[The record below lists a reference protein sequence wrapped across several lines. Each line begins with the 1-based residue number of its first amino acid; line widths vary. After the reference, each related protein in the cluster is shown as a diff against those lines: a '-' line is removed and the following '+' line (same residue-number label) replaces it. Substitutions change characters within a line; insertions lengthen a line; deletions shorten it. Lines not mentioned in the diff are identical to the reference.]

1 MKSTT
6 KRGFIVLLLVAI
18 FTVGL
23 CYLAFNLG
31 VNAEKWATLRVN
43 NHLVNGDGSF
53 IGAGNV
59 LDRNGEVLA
68 KTVDGDRV
76 YNNSERIRR
85 STLHIVGDSEGYIES
100 GVQTAYKRELIGYN
114 LVTGIYSLKKY
125 ERGNDVTLTIDASV
139 SATALDALGSK
150 KGIVAVY
157 NYKTGEIICSVSSP
171 NFDIRNKPSTE
182 EIEKNTDGKY
192 EGIYLNR
199 LLDGLYTPGS
209 VFKIITASCVFE
221 NIPDIESWEYE
232 CEGEMFINGVSV
244 SCPRKHGKLDIEEA
258 FSQSCNCAFS
268 ELSKELSATQL
279 ANTANAFGF
288 GKNFA
293 FGNSFTEESI
303 INLNESSASDIAWAS
318 VGQYTTLMNP
328 YHALTIAGAI
338 ANNGTAKLPFVVKNF
353 ASPSGRVVKEV
364 TTEEVVYTTPENA
377 KKLKELMR
385 GAVKNNYGDWN
396 FSGVTM
402 CGKTGT
408 AEVSDTEKPH
418 SWFLGFLEDSDCPLA
433 IVVVVENGGWGSSTA
448 IPVASKVIK
457 EASKSISQEK

>member
-6 KRGFIVLLLVAI
+6 KRGFIVLLLVAV
-18 FTVGL
+18 FTAGL
-23 CYLAFNLG
+23 TYLAFNLG
-31 VNAEKWATLRVN
+31 TNAEKWATLRVN
-43 NHLVNGDGSF
+43 NHLVNDDGSF

-68 KTVDGDRV
+68 ETAKGERV

-114 LVTGIYSLKKY
+114 LVTGIYSLRKY

-139 SATALDALGSK
+139 SATALDALGSR

-157 NYKTGEIICSVSSP
+157 NYKTGEVICSVSSP
-171 NFDIRNKPSTE
+171 NFDIRNKPSTD
-182 EIEKNTDGKY
+182 EIEKNANGKY
-192 EGIYLNR
+192 EGLYLNR

-209 VFKIITASCVFE
+209 VFKIITASCAYE
-221 NIPDIESWEYE
+221 NIPDIENWEYE
-232 CEGEMFINGVSV
+232 CEGEMFINGVRV
-244 SCPRKHGKLDIEEA
+244 SCPRKHGKLTLEKA
-258 FSQSCNCAFS
+258 FSQSCNCAFA
-268 ELSKELSATQL
+268 EISKKLSAVQL
-279 ANTANAFGF
+279 TNTAKSFGF
-288 GKNFA
+288 QRNFT

-303 INLNESSASDIAWAS
+303 INLSDASASDIAWAS

-338 ANNGTAKLPFVVKNF
+338 ANNGTAKLPFVVKSF
-353 ASPSGRVVKEV
+353 ASPSGHVLKEM
-364 TTEEVVYTTPENA
+364 TAEEVVYTTPENA

-385 GAVKNNYGDWN
+385 GAVENNYGDWN

-418 SWFLGFLEDSDCPLA
+418 SWFLGFSEDEKCPLA
-433 IVVVVENGGWGSSTA
+433 VVVVVENGGWGSTTA
-448 IPVASKVIK
+448 IPVASEVIK
-457 EASKSISQEK
+457 EASKVIS

>member
-6 KRGFIVLLLVAI
+6 KRGFIVLFLVAV
-18 FTVGL
+18 FTAGL
-23 CYLAFNLG
+23 IYLAFNLG
-31 VNAEKWATLRVN
+31 TNAEKWATLRVN
-43 NHLVNGDGSF
+43 NHLVNDDGSF

-59 LDRNGEVLA
+59 LDRNGEILA
-68 KTVDGDRV
+68 QTVDGERV

-85 STLHIVGDSEGYIES
+85 STLHIVGDSEGYIAS

-125 ERGNDVTLTIDASV
+125 ERGNDVTLTIDSSV

-150 KGIVAVY
+150 KGIVAAY

-182 EIEKNTDGKY
+182 EIEKNEDGKY
-192 EGIYLNR
+192 EGLYLNR

-209 VFKIITASCVFE
+209 VFKIITASCALE

-279 ANTANAFGF
+279 TNTANAFGF

-303 INLNESSASDIAWAS
+303 INLNDSSASDIAWAS

-364 TTEEVVYTTPENA
+364 TAEEVVYTTPENA
-377 KKLKELMR
+377 KKIKELMR

-418 SWFLGFLEDSDCPLA
+418 SWFLGFSEDEKCPLA
-433 IVVVVENGGWGSSTA
+433 IVVVVENGGWGSTTA
-448 IPVASKVIK
+448 IPVASEVIE
-457 EASKSISQEK
+457 EASKVIS